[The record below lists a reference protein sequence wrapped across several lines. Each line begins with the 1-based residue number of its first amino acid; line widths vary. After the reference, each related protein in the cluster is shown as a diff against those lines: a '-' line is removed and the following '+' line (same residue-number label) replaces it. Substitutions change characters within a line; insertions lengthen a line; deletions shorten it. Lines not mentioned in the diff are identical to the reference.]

1 MTQRRPALDSL
12 PDWPRLMA
20 RDIAAAYCGV
30 SANNIERI
38 FNVAPVRLNA
48 RRVLY
53 DRRDLDAAIERL
65 KGNGYAADPI
75 MEAVRNAG
83 KNALR

>member
-1 MTQRRPALDSL
+1 MTARRPALDSL

-20 RDIAAAYCGV
+20 REVAAAYCGV

-38 FNVAPVRLNA
+38 FGVEPVRLNA

-53 DRRDLDAAIERL
+53 DRLDIDAAMAKWE
-65 KGNGYAADPI
+65 GA
-75 MEAVRNAG
+75 E
-83 KNALR
+83 